1 MLGIRLREEIMNSK
15 LVSAFIVGAITV
27 SAGTMTQAQQSGP
40 AVQKLD
46 IGKYEYGAHCAV
58 CHGLSGKGD
67 GIFADQLKSG
77 TVVPNLTE
85 LSKKNNGVFP
95 FARVSQTIENGVPGA
110 HGTKEM
116 PIWGPRYRIEAG
128 QSFYDE
134 HTEAYVRARILAL
147 TEYIYSLQ
155 AK

>member
-1 MLGIRLREEIMNSK
+1 MNSK
-15 LVSAFIVGAITV
+15 LVGFIVATITVGAIATI
-27 SAGTMTQAQQSGP
+27 AQAQGGSAAQG
-40 AVQKLD
+40 L
-46 IGKYEYGAHCAV
+46 GKNEYQTHCAV

-95 FARVSQTIENGVPGA
+95 FKRVYETIDSGKVSA
-110 HGTKEM
+110 HGTREM
-116 PIWGPRYRIEAG
+116 PIWGER
-128 QSFYDE
+128 
-134 HTEAYVRARILAL
+134 YVRARILAL
-147 TEYIYSLQ
+147 TNYINRLQ